1 MDENLDISIEFNS
14 VLDNILED
22 ELIINNDKSI
32 DLSTDYPCLIFKRDD
47 LVRVIN
53 LCNKMILSKSDISE
67 YNSISFFKSLYT
79 LNFYVTNELSHFRY
93 EAELIG
99 DLTKCIEEPFS
110 ISLIILQKIVRLMGN
125 KVLIY
130 NKEGKFYIR
139 LLDGDLLVDARP
151 VRKDIVLIP
160 GDTKDK
166 VAELSLSNFG
176 KACYSILPLISSE
189 TINDFK
195 KLYFTGNKMYFKS
208 SFYYIDGDIK
218 TPEMCLSFRD
228 VEFISR
234 LFKYYKDNNI
244 ILFSVNTSLS
254 RYRLI
259 MDNIEYQ
266 FINSRASE
274 MSLVIDEM
282 DKLIKEPEISISYDK
297 LYRVISLATN
307 LPGINNTVSMKY
319 TSDKLNLNIINNN
332 GTSNFNFP
340 IEKLVQGRLFGKE
353 IILNSIILKRLLSA
367 FSNSQNINIAL
378 DDLGVTIKT
387 DFIRAFLMTYDN

>member
-1 MDENLDISIEFNS
+1 MDEELSVSLEFN
-14 VLDNILED
+14 NILDD
-22 ELIINNDKSI
+22 ELIVDNDKSI
-32 DLSTDYPCLIFKRDD
+32 DLSVDYPHLIFKRDD

-53 LCNKMILSKSDISE
+53 LCSKIILVKSDISE
-67 YNSISFFKSLYT
+67 YSSISFIKSLYT

-110 ISLIILQKIVRLMGN
+110 ISLAILQKIVRLMGN

-130 NKEGKFYIR
+130 NREGKFYIR
-139 LLDGDLLVDARP
+139 LLDGDLLIDARP
-151 VRKDIVLIP
+151 VRKDIVLMP
-160 GDTKDK
+160 GDVKDK
-166 VAELSLSNFG
+166 VAELSLSTFG

-234 LFKYYKDNNI
+234 LYKYYKDSKI
-244 ILFSVNTSLS
+244 ILFSVDTSLS
-254 RYRLI
+254 RYRII
-259 MDNIEYQ
+259 MNNIEYQ

-274 MSLVIDEM
+274 MNLVIDEM
-282 DKLIKEPEISISYDK
+282 NKLIKEPEISIQYDK
-297 LYRVISLATN
+297 LYRVINLATN
-307 LPGINNTVSMKY
+307 LPGINNTISMKY
-319 TSDKLNLNIINNN
+319 TSDKLNLNIINNR
-332 GTSNFNFP
+332 GTSNFNFS
-340 IEKLVQGRLFGKE
+340 IEKLAQGRLFGKE
-353 IILNSIILKRLLSA
+353 ITLNAIILKRLLSA
-367 FSNSQNINIAL
+367 FSNSQNIDIAL

-387 DFIRAFLMTYDN
+387 DFIRAFLMIYDN